1 VSEPVVVPPG
11 EGRTI
16 RIGPN
21 EITYKTRGDSMAV
34 IEYKVGPRFVA
45 PPVLHW
51 HEDTDFTGIVLEG
64 RVEFRFEHSKSE
76 VAAGGILYVPRNT
89 KFAWANP
96 DDAPARVLF
105 IYSPAGFEKYFEEL
119 DALLQANPGK
129 TIPDLMP
136 QIMPLWA
143 KYRIARD
150 E

>member
-1 VSEPVVVPPG
+1 MSEPIVVQDGQGHTV
-11 EGRTI
+11 

-21 EITYKTRGDSMAV
+21 EITCKVQGGSMAV

-64 RVEFRFEHSKSE
+64 CLEFRFESSTSRI
-76 VAAGGILYVPRNT
+76 AAGEIVFVPRNC

-105 IYSPAGFEKYFEEL
+105 VYSPAGFEKYFDEL
-119 DALLQANPGK
+119 DALLKANPGK

-136 QIMPLWA
+136 QIMPLWQ
-143 KYRIARD
+143 KYRIAR
-150 E
+150 EQ

>member
-1 VSEPVVVPPG
+1 MSDRVVVAPG

-21 EITYKTRGDSMAV
+21 EITYKVQGDSMAV
-34 IEYKVGPRFVA
+34 IEYRVGPRFVA

-64 RVEFRFEHSKSE
+64 CLEFRFEDSTSQ
-76 VAAGGILYVPRNT
+76 VTAGGILFVPRNC

-96 DDAPARVLF
+96 DDAPACVLF
-105 IYSPAGFEKYFEEL
+105 VYSPAGFEKYFDEL
-119 DALLQANPGK
+119 DSLLKANPDK

-136 QIMPLWA
+136 QIMPLWQ
-143 KYRIARD
+143 KYRIAR
-150 E
+150 EG